1 MSQPT
6 TAGPLKVT
14 TGINDAKPA
23 KAAVP
28 AFEAA
33 GGRFLH
39 ESTKRRGQSTDP
51 ADTYGANVR
60 HKHGS
65 EEGKRSEDQEEKTA
79 KLWMEWRRFKAG
91 KRKIRILDE
100 EWTTRDNKK
109 WLRNISG
116 LLLYVKTETEMN
128 HYFDSKVQ
136 TESEKCQDGLPLALI
151 VRLRSEESQEPHY
164 DHDMGTPA
172 PSFTTGISP
181 TNFEGRCSN
190 ANTNDTYLPPAGTE
204 MTGHDGG
211 QEGPPSQCKDNHDQY
226 SDPDNEPSQS
236 NGQKRANGIYHDTK
250 SGEISAPITFNI
262 RPTMGTCDMW
272 ETHWDPGGPAH
283 SNKDQYGNINLTMED
298 NLTDQTQR
306 QISGR
311 ISTTTA
317 EDDGL
322 NTINISMD
330 PIDLKERILRGMQ
343 EMKAN
348 GELRRHMTNGNGNIR
363 QRDKCRDV
371 YLKSPRMNNNWQSN
385 VAAITAA
392 P

>member
-1 MSQPT
+1 MMPNQPRR
-6 TAGPLKVT
+6 LS
-14 TGINDAKPA
+14 
-23 KAAVP
+23 VP

-65 EEGKRSEDQEEKTA
+65 EEGKRNEDQEEKTA

-91 KRKIRILDE
+91 QRKVMILDE
-100 EWTTRDNKK
+100 KWTNLDNKR
-109 WLRNISG
+109 WLRHISG
-116 LLLYVKTETEMN
+116 LSFQAKTETEMN

-136 TESEKCQDGLPLALI
+136 TESEKCHDGLPMALI
-151 VRLRSEESQEPHY
+151 VRMRSEESHGPYYE
-164 DHDMGTPA
+164 HDMDTPA

-211 QEGPPSQCKDNHDQY
+211 QEGPPSQRKDNHDQY

-236 NGQKRANGIYHDTK
+236 NGQKRANDICHVTK
-250 SGEISAPITFNI
+250 SGEISAPIIVNI
-262 RPTMGTCDMW
+262 RPTMGTVDMW

-283 SNKDQYGNINLTMED
+283 SNKDQYGNINLTMEG

-311 ISTTTA
+311 IFTTTA
-317 EDDGL
+317 EDNGL
-322 NTINISMD
+322 NTINHTQPRDLGDNITMPLQPLD
-330 PIDLKERILRGMQ
+330 APIL
-343 EMKAN
+343 
-348 GELRRHMTNGNGNIR
+348 HGNR
-363 QRDKCRDV
+363 
-371 YLKSPRMNNNWQSN
+371 
-385 VAAITAA
+385 T
-392 P
+392 